1 MHQKQNR
8 ITVRIFSVLFACAV
22 LCCWLWPRAEF
33 SAGERRKLA
42 QLPTFT
48 VQRFLNGKYASEF
61 ESFALDQFPLRE
73 SWRTLKALFSREIY
87 RRPDNNGIYLEKG
100 YAAQLEYPLNT
111 DSIDH
116 AAQRFGYLYQQYLE
130 GTAGN
135 VYLSIVP
142 DKGYFL
148 AEENGSFR
156 ITVGSACGGNF
167 RETAAIVWFSLPI
180 AAASA
185 ESACSG
191 SKPLSAASSGITS
204 LTCILPVVIVPV
216 LSRQRTS
223 TRARLS
229 TQYKS

>member
-1 MHQKQNR
+1 MGNAWPER
-8 ITVRIFSVLFACAV
+8 SRGSVLVGC
-22 LCCWLWPRAEF
+22 RA
-33 SAGERRKLA
+33 RR
-42 QLPTFT
+42 
-48 VQRFLNGKYASEF
+48 
-61 ESFALDQFPLRE
+61 
-73 SWRTLKALFSREIY
+73 
-87 RRPDNNGIYLEKG
+87 
-100 YAAQLEYPLNT
+100 
-111 DSIDH
+111 H
-116 AAQRFGYLYQQYLE
+116 
-130 GTAGN
+130 
-135 VYLSIVP
+135 
-142 DKGYFL
+142 FL